1 MRRRAKR
8 LGLLLLAVLV
18 LNVVRVRAC
27 VTTSREDAEARLD
40 YLAQRIDA
48 RTLPGVAPGHPFDGE
63 WQLVGL
69 SMSVVA
75 ATNLAIRY
83 PESRRERAAQVSA
96 WAKRLVDEDVRAYDV
111 KQWGS
116 DPLDLTR
123 PDGHAGYLGH
133 VVLALGAACLLDAPR
148 DAALHARLVDAL
160 ARRLDASP
168 SGLIETYPGETY
180 IPDNVVVVAG
190 LALFDRCA
198 GTPTHAATIRRF
210 LTATRARWTD
220 PDNGL
225 LRFAPNQPARGS
237 GAAWNA
243 FYLPFIDEDVARE
256 PSARTWASF
265 GDTAFFG
272 ALHGLRERP
281 RGIDTGG
288 DVDSGPLVFG
298 VSPSATGFM
307 LGAARLEGDDVRVR
321 GVLTTA
327 ELVGV
332 SFGGRYLFG
341 PLVGDAITLAAKTMT
356 RWPAP
361 PRRAVGHESRRKPPS
376 RPRPPTPRARGPA
389 LPGACTTTLGGAV
402 RSPRPPTHRRR
413 VEEAPREGRRFPERA
428 RRTSAPR
435 LPTSPRRPGTS
446 SPPPRASRSYSD
458 HSTAKRHDASS
469 DGLTVTRTSPAAA
482 MRPPALITPA

>member
-27 VTTSREDAEARLD
+27 VTTSRADAEARLD

-75 ATNLAIRY
+75 ATNLAFRY
-83 PESRRERAAQVSA
+83 PDSRPARAAQVSA

-116 DPLDLTR
+116 DPLELDK

-133 VVLALGAACLLDAPR
+133 VAVALGAACLLDAPR
-148 DAALHARLVDAL
+148 DAGLHTRLVDAL

-168 SGLIETYPGETY
+168 TGLIETYPAETY

-190 LALFDRCA
+190 IALFDRCA
-198 GTPTHAATIRRF
+198 GAPAHAATIQRF
-210 LTATRARWTD
+210 LTTTRARWTD

-225 LRFAPNQPARGS
+225 LRFSPYQPARGS

-243 FYLPFIDEDVARE
+243 FYLPFIDEDVARDQA
-256 PSARTWASF
+256 ARTWATF

-281 RGIDTGG
+281 RGVDTGG
-288 DVDSGPLVFG
+288 DVDSGPLVLG

-307 LGAARLEGDDVRVR
+307 LGAARLEGDDARVR

-332 SFGGRYLFG
+332 SFGGRYLLS
-341 PLVGDAITLAAKTMT
+341 PLVGDAITLAAKTLT

-361 PRRAVGHESRRKPPS
+361 RGAAAATRATPRRSDTTC
-376 RPRPPTPRARGPA
+376 PPTG
-389 LPGACTTTLGGAV
+389 
-402 RSPRPPTHRRR
+402 
-413 VEEAPREGRRFPERA
+413 
-428 RRTSAPR
+428 
-435 LPTSPRRPGTS
+435 
-446 SPPPRASRSYSD
+446 
-458 HSTAKRHDASS
+458 
-469 DGLTVTRTSPAAA
+469 
-482 MRPPALITPA
+482 

>member
-18 LNVVRVRAC
+18 LTVVRVRAK

-40 YLAQRIDA
+40 YLAERIDA
-48 RTLPGVAPGHPFDGE
+48 RTLPGLAPGHPFDGE
-63 WQLVGL
+63 WQLVAL

-75 ATNLAIRY
+75 ATNLAIRS
-83 PESRRERAAQVSA
+83 PDSKPARAAQVSA
-96 WAKRLVDEDVRAYDV
+96 WAKRLVDDDVRAYDV

-116 DPLDLTR
+116 DPLELDR

-133 VVLALGAACLLDAPR
+133 VALALGAACLLDAPR
-148 DAALHARLVDAL
+148 DAELHARLVDAL

-180 IPDNVVVVAG
+180 LPDNVVVVAG
-190 LALFDRCA
+190 LALFDRCTGA
-198 GTPTHAATIRRF
+198 PAHATTIRRF
-210 LTATRARWTD
+210 LTTTCARWTD

-225 LRFAPNQPARGS
+225 LRFSPSQPARGS

-243 FYLPFIDEDVARE
+243 FYLPFIDEDVARDQT
-256 PSARTWASF
+256 ARTWATF

-288 DVDSGPLVFG
+288 DVDSGPLILG

-307 LGAARLEGDDVRVR
+307 LGAARLDGDGARVR

-332 SFGGRYLFG
+332 SFGGRYLFS
-341 PLVGDAITLAAKTMT
+341 PLVGDAITLAAKTLT

-361 PRRAVGHESRRKPPS
+361 PRRAMGHESRRKPPS
-376 RPRPPTPRARGPA
+376 R
-389 LPGACTTTLGGAV
+389 ACPL
-402 RSPRPPTHRRR
+402 
-413 VEEAPREGRRFPERA
+413 
-428 RRTSAPR
+428 APR
-435 LPTSPRRPGTS
+435 LGV
-446 SPPPRASRSYSD
+446 A
-458 HSTAKRHDASS
+458 
-469 DGLTVTRTSPAAA
+469 G
-482 MRPPALITPA
+482 